1 MTLQEYCK
9 IPLSLPSPVK
19 IRSGSLPCM
28 NSSIRKELNKRYN
41 LLIKAQRTPKGSEA
55 CLDYKKVRNHCTKL
69 LRSAESKYWL
79 TKFNDANSS
88 KDFGR
93 TVRSFEER
101 DVSSKI
107 DPVKDKDRV
116 IYTDDTSKA
125 NTLNSFYVNTGKT
138 LAQPSHQAAS
148 SPTNQIVRN
157 NQDRPTL
164 SSIALDKDILK
175 SSFLKTFNNWQPDW
189 P

>member
-55 CLDYKKVRNHCTKL
+55 CLDYKKVRNHCAKL
-69 LRSAESKYWL
+69 LRLAESKYWL

-88 KDFGR
+88 KDFWR

-125 NTLNSFYVNTGKT
+125 NTLNSFYVNTGKLSRNHHIKLH
-138 LAQPSHQAAS
+138 LAL
-148 SPTNQIVRN
+148 QIRLFEITKT
-157 NQDRPTL
+157 RL
-164 SSIALDKDILK
+164 L
-175 SSFLKTFNNWQPDW
+175 FLR
-189 P
+189 

>member
-88 KDFGR
+88 KDFWR

-125 NTLNSFYVNTGKT
+125 NTSISGTFYEWLIDYLSNLFRCPTR
-138 LAQPSHQAAS
+138 QQA
-148 SPTNQIVRN
+148 
-157 NQDRPTL
+157 
-164 SSIALDKDILK
+164 
-175 SSFLKTFNNWQPDW
+175 FLLTP
-189 P
+189 